1 MYIHPMIKRSIKPI
15 ARKLFQRFPVLTITG
30 PRQSGKTV
38 LVQEV
43 FSHLP
48 YISLEDPDKR
58 YFAQQ
63 DPRGFLNQMN
73 NGGII
78 DEIQHVPE
86 IVSYMQ
92 TIVDEKKKN
101 ALFVLTGSSQFEL
114 HHTISQSLAGRTAM
128 LNLLPFTMDEA
139 YAGITPPLEEILYTG
154 FYPRIF
160 DQQIEPLYYLKAY
173 FENYIQRDVRSL
185 LQIRNMRSF
194 ERFLRLCAGRTGQ
207 ILNLSSL
214 GNDCGLSHKTV
225 SQWISVLEA
234 SFLIIL
240 LKPFHTNF
248 NKRLIKAPKLY
259 FLDAG
264 LAAYLLGIESSRQI
278 LTHPLRGA
286 LFETMV
292 VSEFHKYRFNE
303 GKSSNYYYYRDNNG
317 NEVDLLFD
325 YGGKIFPIEIKS
337 GATVC
342 SEFFK
347 GIEYFNRLAGK
358 QAGQGMLIYGGNE
371 WQERSSV
378 TVSGYNNLNKL
389 YQEMIS

>member
-1 MYIHPMIKRSIKPI
+1 MIKRSIQQI
-15 ARKLFQRFPVLTITG
+15 TEKLFKQFPVLTITG

-48 YISLEDPDKR
+48 YFSLEDLDTR

-63 DPRGFLNQMN
+63 DPRGFLNQMRD
-73 NGGII
+73 GGII

-86 IVSYMQ
+86 IVSYIQ

-101 ALFVLTGSSQFEL
+101 GLFVITGSSQFEL

-128 LNLLPFTMDEA
+128 LNLLPLTMDEA
-139 YAGITPPLEEILYTG
+139 YSGVIPTMEEIQYKG

-160 DQQIEPLYYLKAY
+160 DQKIEPSFFLKAY
-173 FENYIQRDVRSL
+173 IETYLQRDVRSL
-185 LQIRNMRSF
+185 LQIQNLRNF
-194 ERFLRLCAGRTGQ
+194 ESFLRLCAGRTGQ

-214 GNDCGLSHKTV
+214 GNDCGVTHKTV

-234 SFLIIL
+234 SFLILL

-248 NKRLIKAPKLY
+248 NKRIIKSPKLY
-259 FLDAG
+259 FLDVG
-264 LAAYLLGIESSRQI
+264 LAAYLLGIESSNQL

-292 VSEFHKYRFNE
+292 ISEFHKYRFNQ
-303 GKSSNYYYYRDNNG
+303 GRHSNYYYFRDNTG
-317 NEVDLLFD
+317 NEVDLIFE
-325 YGGKIFPIEIKS
+325 YGGKIYPIEIKS
-337 GATVC
+337 GATIR
-342 SEFFK
+342 SDFFS
-347 GIEYFNRLAGK
+347 GIQYLNKLAGK
-358 QAGQGMLIYGGNE
+358 QIAKGALIYGGTE
-371 WQERSSV
+371 WQERTSAFV
-378 TVSGYNNLNKL
+378 AGYDNLYKL
-389 YQEMIS
+389 FQRFIN